1 MRTMHWTVALVLL
14 RSFLLQGQEAPA
26 RPRFAVVSIKPTPAI
41 KNGKTFHLAPDGG
54 FRAGNYSLKDLIR
67 LGWDVRNFQ
76 ISGGPGWLDTEKYN
90 VEVKPEAPF
99 AAHSTEGFKLLGEM
113 VQSVLEDRFQ
123 LKVHQQT
130 KEMSVYYLVVGTGG
144 PKLKRTG
151 DATDTS
157 TRMGDSEGHMWAI
170 KFDMPLL
177 ARYLGGELE
186 RAVIDR
192 TGLDGVYDFELKWSP
207 DQKPTS
213 TGDIGPSFS
222 TALRE
227 QLGLKLESGKGPVE
241 TIVVDYAE
249 KASPN

>member
-1 MRTMHWTVALVLL
+1 MHWTVALVLL
-14 RSFLLQGQEAPA
+14 RSFLLQGQEPPA
-26 RPRFAVVSIKPTPAI
+26 RPHFAIVSIKPTVAI
-41 KNGKTFHLAPDGG
+41 PNGKTFHLTPSGG

-76 ISGGPGWLDTEKYN
+76 ISGGPGWLDTDKYN
-90 VEVKPEAPF
+90 VEAKPELPF

-123 LKVHQQT
+123 LKVHPQI
-130 KEMSVYYLVVGTGG
+130 KEMSVYFLVVATGG

-151 DATDTS
+151 DATDAS
-157 TRMGDSEGHMWAI
+157 TQMRDNDGHMWAT
-170 KFDMPLL
+170 KFDMSLL

-186 RAVIDR
+186 RAVIDK
-192 TGLDGVYDFELKWSP
+192 TGLGGVYDFELKWSP
-207 DQKPTS
+207 DQKPTPA
-213 TGDIGPSFS
+213 GDIGPSFS

-227 QLGLKLESGKGPVE
+227 QLGLKLESGKGPVQ